1 MIAAD
6 ANDPRGIVWIASYP
20 KSGNTW
26 LRLFLHHLLRIKRG
40 RPPGPREIDRLGDTV
55 PSIADQVAL
64 FQQYLAKPL
73 VDTDMR
79 DIVMARVRVQE
90 AMVREAGRGVLPVKT
105 HSFLGRVFDTPQ
117 ISLGLSVGA
126 VCLVRNPLDIALSL
140 APYLQVSIDEAIRT
154 MGATLKAPAPTPLL
168 VPEVWGS
175 WSENVLSWTT
185 DPPPVIKVVR
195 YEDLLVDPMG
205 QFTAVAEHMRI
216 AAAPAEIE
224 AAVAVSSFAEAARE
238 ERSGGPAESPEGANR
253 FFRVGRAGQWRD
265 QLSPAQI
272 DRIVTHHGE
281 QMARFGYLP
290 SESPEAGA

>member
-40 RPPGPREIDRLGDTV
+40 QAAVEREIDRLGDTA
-55 PSIADQVAL
+55 PAIGGQVAL
-64 FQQYLAKPL
+64 FEKYLVKPL
-73 VDTDMR
+73 LTTDMR
-79 DIVMARVRVQE
+79 DIVMARVKVQE
-90 AMVREAGRGVLPVKT
+90 EMVRRAGPGVLPVKT

-117 ISLGLSVGA
+117 INLGVSVGA
-126 VCLVRNPLDIALSL
+126 LYIVRNPLDIAVSL
-140 APYLQVSIDEAIRT
+140 APYLKVGLDEAIRA
-154 MGATLKAPAPTPLL
+154 MGATLKAPPPTPLL

-175 WSENVLSWTT
+175 WSQNVLSWTT
-185 DPPPVIKVVR
+185 DPPPVIRVMR
-195 YEDLLVDPMG
+195 YEDLLDDPVA

-216 AAAPAEIE
+216 EARRVEIE
-224 AAVAVSSFAEAARE
+224 EAVAASSFAQAARE
-238 ERSGGPAESPEGANR
+238 EQSGGFAERPEGVGR

-265 QLSPAQI
+265 QLSAEQI
-272 DRIVTHHGE
+272 DRIVTHHGD

-290 SESPEAGA
+290 TETGRASA